1 MKRALLVT
9 LLISAGARSQT
20 PVDLSLEDALNSGK
34 ENSRMLH
41 VAVLKADAA
50 AAKAQEARTALLP
63 TIKFDG
69 SYRRLS
75 DITPFALTFAPLIPT
90 PIEINPNIP
99 NVYNLRV
106 GLQEPLF
113 AGFRL
118 QSNAGAAGYLADAAE
133 AERKGGEADLVLTIV
148 NAYWSLYQ
156 TIQVKKFVD
165 ENVARLKSYRADTQN
180 LMKTGMATRN
190 DLLKIDLQLS
200 NARLAQVDAEN
211 DVDVAMMNLNNVL
224 GQPAD
229 RPLHITSTPAMPARE
244 DSLSVMPDVLPADSL
259 VGRAMTGRD
268 DLAAMQSRV
277 EASRL
282 GVTAAQ
288 AGWWPQVNLT
298 ANYAYARPNQRY
310 LPAVDKFKGT
320 WEVGIGMQFDI
331 WNWGTTLYQTD
342 QARSQLLQNELLL
355 DQLRDN
361 AALEVRRSRLAVVRA
376 AKRITVAHEAIN
388 QADENARTTD
398 EKYRNGLAT
407 STDVLDASLAVL
419 QARTNATGALVEH
432 EITLARLR
440 KAVGE

>member
-1 MKRALLVT
+1 MKRSLLFT

-20 PVDLSLEDALNSGK
+20 PVDLSLEDAINSGK

-50 AAKAQEARTALLP
+50 TAKAQEASVALLP

-99 NVYNLRV
+99 NVYNLKV

-118 QSNAGAAGYLADAAE
+118 QSNADAAGYLADAAE

-156 TIQVKKFVD
+156 AIQVKKFVD
-165 ENVARLKSYRADTQN
+165 ENVQRLKSYRADTQN

-190 DLLKIDLQLS
+190 DLLKIDVQLS

-211 DVDVAMMNLNNVL
+211 DVDVAMMNLNNAL

-229 RPLHITSTPAMPARE
+229 RPLHITSTPATPTLE
-244 DSLSVMPDVLPADSL
+244 DSLAITDVLSADVL
-259 VGRAMTGRD
+259 VGRALDRRD
-268 DLAAMQSRV
+268 DLAAMKSRV

-298 ANYAYARPNQRY
+298 ANYVYARPNQRY

-342 QARSQLLQNELLL
+342 QARSQLLQSELLL

-376 AKRITVAHEAIN
+376 ANRISVAQEAID

-407 STDVLDASLAVL
+407 STDVLDASFAVL
-419 QARTNATGALVEH
+419 QARTNVTGALVER
-432 EITLARLR
+432 EIALARLR
-440 KAVGE
+440 KAVGG

>member
-1 MKRALLVT
+1 MKRSLLFT

-20 PVDLSLEDALNSGK
+20 PVDLSLEDAINSGK
-34 ENSRMLH
+34 ENNRMLH

-50 AAKAQEARTALLP
+50 TAKAQEASVALLP

-99 NVYNLRV
+99 NVYNLKV

-118 QSNAGAAGYLADAAE
+118 QSNADAAGYLADAAE

-156 TIQVKKFVD
+156 AIQVKKFVD
-165 ENVARLKSYRADTQN
+165 ENVQRLKSYRADTQN

-190 DLLKIDLQLS
+190 DLLKIDVQLS

-211 DVDVAMMNLNNVL
+211 DVDVAMMNLNNAL

-229 RPLHITSTPAMPARE
+229 RPLHITSTPATPTLE
-244 DSLSVMPDVLPADSL
+244 DSLAITDVLSADVL
-259 VGRAMTGRD
+259 VGRALDRRD
-268 DLAAMQSRV
+268 DLAAMKSRV

-298 ANYAYARPNQRY
+298 ANYVYARPNQRY

-342 QARSQLLQNELLL
+342 QARSQLLQSELLL

-376 AKRITVAHEAIN
+376 ANRISVAQEAID

-407 STDVLDASLAVL
+407 STDVLDASFAVL
-419 QARTNATGALVEH
+419 QARTNVTGALVER
-432 EITLARLR
+432 EIALARLR
-440 KAVGE
+440 KAVGG

>member
-1 MKRALLVT
+1 MKRSLLFT

-20 PVDLSLEDALNSGK
+20 PVDLSLEDAINSGK

-50 AAKAQEARTALLP
+50 TAKAQEASVALLP

-99 NVYNLRV
+99 NVYNLKV

-118 QSNAGAAGYLADAAE
+118 QSNADAAGYLADAAE

-156 TIQVKKFVD
+156 AIQVKKFVD
-165 ENVARLKSYRADTQN
+165 ENVQRLKSYRADTQN

-190 DLLKIDLQLS
+190 DLLKIDVQLS

-211 DVDVAMMNLNNVL
+211 DVDVAMMNLNNAL

-229 RPLHITSTPAMPARE
+229 RPLHITSTPATPTLE
-244 DSLSVMPDVLPADSL
+244 DSLAITDVLSADVL
-259 VGRAMTGRD
+259 VGRALDRRD
-268 DLAAMQSRV
+268 DLAAMKSRV

-288 AGWWPQVNLT
+288 AGWWPLVNLT
-298 ANYAYARPNQRY
+298 ANYVYARPNQRY

-342 QARSQLLQNELLL
+342 QARSQLLQSELLL

-376 AKRITVAHEAIN
+376 ANRISVAQEAID

-407 STDVLDASLAVL
+407 STDVLDASFAVL
-419 QARTNATGALVEH
+419 QARTNVTGALVER
-432 EITLARLR
+432 EIALARLR
-440 KAVGE
+440 KAVGG